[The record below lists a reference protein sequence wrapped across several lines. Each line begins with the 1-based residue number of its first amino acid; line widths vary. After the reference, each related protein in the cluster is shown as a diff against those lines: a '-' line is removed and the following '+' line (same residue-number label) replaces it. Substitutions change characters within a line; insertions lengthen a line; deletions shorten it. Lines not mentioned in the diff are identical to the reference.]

1 MAMVLCPTC
10 GTRRVGS
17 FRFCLSC
24 GLDYDATV
32 EPRHPEASLQD
43 AAPGSSDSRK
53 RARIEGENSSKAR
66 SMAVMLGRD
75 LNIARRRR
83 GLTQAQLG
91 RSMGLSGARI
101 GELERGDGATAPLDV
116 WVRLGE
122 AMNRPLA
129 VGFSREADAQEPDAR
144 LLAAQEVLLDLARQH
159 RRRTDVELPT
169 RLADPAR
176 SIDVVLQDD
185 AAHSLIII
193 EIWNTLDDL
202 QEAAHSTSFKLA
214 DASGPAAL
222 AAEDGLPY
230 EVTMCW
236 LLVDRATN
244 RRLVAESPEIL
255 EPRFTGSSVRWVRC
269 LGSGAPP
276 PTELGLAWIDTRRGR
291 IVPYRRRR
299 RT

>member
-1 MAMVLCPTC
+1 
-10 GTRRVGS
+10 
-17 FRFCLSC
+17 
-24 GLDYDATV
+24 
-32 EPRHPEASLQD
+32 
-43 AAPGSSDSRK
+43 
-53 RARIEGENSSKAR
+53 
-66 SMAVMLGRD
+66 MAVMLGRD

-122 AMNRPLA
+122 TMNRPLA
-129 VGFSREADAQEPDAR
+129 MRFSQETDSREPDAR
-144 LLAAQEVLLDLARQH
+144 LLAAQEVVLDLAQQH
-159 RRRTDVELPT
+159 GRRTDVELPT

-185 AAHSLIII
+185 AARSLIIV
-193 EIWNTLDDL
+193 EIRNALDDL
-202 QEAAHSTSFKLA
+202 QEAADSISLKLA

-222 AAEDGLPY
+222 AAGDGSPY
-230 EVTMCW
+230 RVSLCW
-236 LLVDRATN
+236 LLVDRAAN

-255 EPRFTGSSVRWVRC
+255 DPRFTGSSVRWVRC

-276 PTELGLAWIDTRRGR
+276 PAEMGLAWIDLRRRR
-291 IVPYRRRR
+291 IVPFRRRR
-299 RT
+299 GT